1 MNMKN
6 LTLTLCLSLAAL
18 LGSTGTSWGADYE
31 KGLAAYQGGD
41 FATALREWSPLAEQ
55 GNAYAQ
61 NNLGTLYANGWGVP
75 KDYKTAAKWWTLAA
89 EQGYVL
95 AQYNLGQVYLKGQG
109 VAKNN
114 VYAYMWADIVAV
126 SGDQNGV
133 RFREKV
139 AKDMTSAQI
148 TLAQDLVR
156 ECVRK
161 KYKGC

>member
-1 MNMKN
+1 M
-6 LTLTLCLSLAAL
+6 
-18 LGSTGTSWGADYE
+18 
-31 KGLAAYQGGD
+31 
-41 FATALREWSPLAEQ
+41 
-55 GNAYAQ
+55 
-61 NNLGTLYANGWGVP
+61 
-75 KDYKTAAKWWTLAA
+75 KWWTLAT

-95 AQYNLGQVYLKGQG
+95 AQYNLGQVYRKGQG

-114 VYAYMWADIVAV
+114 VYAYMWADIVAL

-161 KYKGC
+161 EYKGC